1 MPPRR
6 TWRWPARACDRGE
19 GVFQLTEVWV
29 DGVFMIEMFDPAQT
43 ERYRAVITPQSW
55 KQQLA
60 EMGVSLAGA

>member
-1 MPPRR
+1 M
-6 TWRWPARACDRGE
+6 
-19 GVFQLTEVWV
+19 FQLTEVWV